1 MAHSFNTTSGRKTFG
16 TFKPSLYASDYITN
30 KKAKAVFCDS
40 SVCPKGISESNLLL
54 LKKSNYL
61 KVYSCNDVNT
71 ANLNI
76 NLITKLNLNDVTVIT
91 PTTMDSTETNPYL
104 VYTIDPSGSLFG
116 NTICGENNYI
126 NYQEYNAAYTTSNPG
141 YIDNL

>member
-54 LKKSNYL
+54 LKNQNHLELSFFWLSTSFKDDYNI
-61 KVYSCNDVNT
+61 CN
-71 ANLNI
+71 
-76 NLITKLNLNDVTVIT
+76 
-91 PTTMDSTETNPYL
+91 
-104 VYTIDPSGSLFG
+104 
-116 NTICGENNYI
+116 
-126 NYQEYNAAYTTSNPG
+126 
-141 YIDNL
+141 